1 MIGASGTL
9 LVLLL
14 ASGLGTAIGFILQK
28 KAVWI
33 PSVVLLALSCAAAIY
48 LFILIGR
55 M

>member
-1 MIGASGTL
+1 MIGAAGTL

-28 KAVWI
+28 KAVWL
-33 PSVVLLALSCAAAIY
+33 PSAVLLGLSCAAAIY
-48 LFILIGR
+48 LIVLIGR

>member
-1 MIGASGTL
+1 MIGVAGLL

-28 KAVWI
+28 KAIWI
-33 PSVVLLALSCAAAIY
+33 PSVVLLALSCAAAVY
-48 LFILIGR
+48 LIVLIGR

>member
-1 MIGASGTL
+1 MIGAAGTL

-28 KAVWI
+28 KAVWL